1 LNSNKKVL
9 GIFQLGPVQEFIEIS
24 RKTSDIGVS
33 SFLLSYLIKEAM
45 KYIESKGGT
54 IIYPFSSIPG
64 SARIAE
70 PNVPNHFVTEFDDEN
85 IAKDSLKNAEEVIK
99 KKFAEIQESIKNSIL
114 RDIDVTDGAIIDGLF
129 QKQSENFWEIYW
141 IISDED
147 PTKYDSSYAIAGDVF
162 NGRKSIRNFK
172 QISEDGYKC
181 TLCGKRTPLHDG
193 GNAWQRREKLR
204 KFWEKLRSN
213 QKYKYRFK
221 ENEQLCSICITKRLL
236 DLYEEFS
243 SSVKMPSTASIAISP
258 WLNKLF
264 NAYNKG
270 RLSGDLLNSLIGKI
284 KSIADISNESFEGAM
299 LGKLN
304 ETLSTSN
311 NEILKK
317 VFAIEDSYYIIDT
330 YQTTK
335 APENIVKGA
344 LEDLEKIYKE
354 IGRPPKY
361 YAVIRYDGDRIGEH
375 LRSLKSVENHKQFST
390 KIYEFSKEVLN
401 LESKHM
407 AKVIYAG
414 GDEGL
419 IFSTLEDSSEIIEEI
434 KNLFSSKIDEGVTI
448 SIGVTI
454 AHYSQA
460 LQQVLKDARD
470 ILKNAKD
477 SGRNATGVSILK
489 RSGEPLTFIMHF
501 DRSNIDPFVFFKK
514 MLEFYRNDCIS
525 NGWWRDIVDKKFC
538 FIDSSR
544 GIGRNTIDREMLSLE
559 AKRLLLRRYKKDKI
573 TPVQINDLAVALE
586 NFILHYLAVDSVGFD
601 EFVNFMAIAEFIA
614 REE

>member
-1 LNSNKKVL
+1 MNSNKKVF
-9 GIFQLGPVQEFIEIS
+9 GIFQLGPVQEFIETS
-24 RKTSDIGVS
+24 RKTSDLGVS

-45 KYIESKGGT
+45 KCVESKDGT
-54 IIYPFSSIPG
+54 IIYPFLSTSG
-64 SARIAE
+64 SARIDE
-70 PNVPNHFVTEFDDEN
+70 PNIPNRFVAEFDDEN
-85 IAKDSLKNAEEVIK
+85 TAKEALKRSEETIK
-99 KKFAEIQESIKNSIL
+99 SKFKEVQESIKNSML
-114 RDIDVTDGAIIDGLF
+114 KDINVTEGAIIDDLF
-129 QKQSENFWEIYW
+129 QNQRENFWEIYW
-141 IISDED
+141 IISEED
-147 PTKYDSSYAIAGDVF
+147 STNYPLSYVRAETVF

-181 TLCGKRTPLHDG
+181 TLCGKRTPLHDEKD
-193 GNAWQRREKLR
+193 AWQRRKELK
-204 KFWEKLRSN
+204 KFWEKVRRNS
-213 QKYKYRFK
+213 KYKYRFK
-221 ENEQLCSICITKRLL
+221 EDEQLCSICITKRLL
-236 DLYEEFS
+236 DLYDGFTG
-243 SSVKMPSTASIAISP
+243 SVKIPSTASISIST

-264 NAYNKG
+264 NAYNKEK
-270 RLSGDLLNSLIGKI
+270 LLDDLLNSLINEI
-284 KSIADISNESFEGAM
+284 KSIADISNEPFEGAM
-299 LGKLN
+299 LGKLS
-304 ETLSTSN
+304 ETLSKSN

-317 VFAIEDSYYIIDT
+317 VFAIEGSYYIIDT

-335 APENIVKGA
+335 APENIVKRA

-375 LRSLKSVENHKQFST
+375 IRSLKSVEDHKQFST
-390 KIYEFSKEVLN
+390 KVYEFSKEVLN

-419 IFSTLEDSSEIIEEI
+419 IFSALEDSSEIIEEI
-434 KNLFSSKIDEGVTI
+434 RSLFSSKIDKGVTI

-501 DRSNIDPFVFFKK
+501 DRPNIDPFVFFKK

-525 NGWWRDIVDKKFC
+525 NGWWRDLVDKKFC
-538 FIDSSR
+538 FINRSR
-544 GIGRNTIDREMLSLE
+544 GIASDIIDTEMLSLE
-559 AKRLLLRRYKKDKI
+559 AKRLLLRRYDKNKI

-586 NFILHYLAVDSVGFD
+586 NFILHYLAVESGGFD